1 MTAKTQTAKALAN
14 FDEESKRSNIGDKN
28 VGTNSQIGDEA
39 RNRRNSSYLV
49 SEMRQSQGD
58 DANISQAEQDQ
69 AKARASPDLKGDYN
83 IEEIAAN

>member
-14 FDEESKRSNIGDKN
+14 FDEESKRSNIGDN
-28 VGTNSQIGDEA
+28 NGTNSQIGDEA

-58 DANISQAEQDQ
+58 DANISLAEQDQ